1 MQVFLH
7 LLLLAALPR
16 HILVTSTSERNEQT
30 LPSSRVHQ
38 DSRPNGKSSDIW
50 WDWEQPELESAFES
64 NCRTLV
70 GFSSRTFEPVQIF
83 HQTMQKLAHDQQVKT
98 KLHLVDCDVK
108 KELCK
113 LYDVNEY
120 PAIRLFKAGRCADN
134 GIVTRR
140 YRGKKTIHGIKSFL
154 GKHENAIISE
164 VGSEEELSEFK
175 KLDDVVIV
183 AFLPGTWDEATEA
196 FYSISEKH
204 HESFIFGYTSDEQS
218 AKKEGVPVPSIVC
231 YKNIDGDHKVLT
243 GPFTEASI
251 EEFLAKAP
259 GLVIGEFSERNMEA
273 YSAVSLLNLRTDTN
287 FCLTMNS
294 RTNCLPTSS
303 PPPKT
308 KLDRCATNSHP

>member
-1 MQVFLH
+1 MQIFLH

-16 HILVTSTSERNEQT
+16 HILATSTSERNEQT
-30 LPSSRVHQ
+30 LPSSRVHE
-38 DSRPNGKSSDIW
+38 DSRPNGKSPDIW

-70 GFSSRTFEPVQIF
+70 GFSSRTFEPLQIF
-83 HQTMQKLAHDQQVKT
+83 HQTMQKLAHDQHVKT

-134 GIVTRR
+134 GIVMKR
-140 YRGKKTIHGIKSFL
+140 YRGRKTIHGIKSFL
-154 GKHENAIISE
+154 RKHENAIISE
-164 VGSEEELSEFK
+164 VGSEEELSDFK

-183 AFLPGTWDEATEA
+183 AFLSGNWDEATEA
-196 FYSISEKH
+196 FYFISEKH

-231 YKNIDGDHKVLT
+231 YKNTDGDHKVLT
-243 GPFTEASI
+243 GPFTKASI
-251 EEFLAKAP
+251 EKFLATAP
-259 GLVIGEFSERNMEA
+259 ALVMGEFSERNMEA
-273 YSAVSLLNLRTDTN
+273 YLAVSRLAPSD
-287 FCLTMNS
+287 
-294 RTNCLPTSS
+294 
-303 PPPKT
+303 
-308 KLDRCATNSHP
+308 